1 MGYPLQLCPSDDPRL
16 LGTIEFLLDN
26 CLVRGGFFQDMI
38 HSGINPY
45 LTLHMA
51 QVLLRHDDPRYLALM
66 DTVATSATST
76 GQWPEAI
83 HPQTGGGC
91 MGDGQHVWAAAE
103 WIMMIRH
110 CFVREEG
117 DRLILCQGIPSRWL
131 EGGTA
136 IEFGSAPTAFGE
148 VSIRLSIRSDTGAVL
163 VSWEADWRDGAPLI
177 EVRLKGHRPARV
189 CPGTSSVEL
198 VRSGA

>member
-1 MGYPLQLCPSDDPRL
+1 
-16 LGTIEFLLDN
+16 
-26 CLVRGGFFQDMI
+26 MI

-51 QVLLRHDDPRYLALM
+51 QVLLRHGDPRYLALM
-66 DTVATSATST
+66 DTVAASATST

-103 WIMMIRH
+103 WVMMIRH

-117 DRLILCQGIPSRWL
+117 DRLILCQGIPGRWL
-131 EGGTA
+131 EVGTT
-136 IEFGSAPTAFGE
+136 IEFGPAPTAFGK
-148 VSIRLSIRSDTGAVL
+148 VSIRLSGQSYEDSVL
-163 VSWEADWRDGAPLI
+163 VSWEADWHHGAPSI
-177 EVRLKGHRPARV
+177 ELQLPGYQPVQV
-189 CPGTSSVEL
+189 CPGTVSVEL
-198 VRSGA
+198 TKSRA